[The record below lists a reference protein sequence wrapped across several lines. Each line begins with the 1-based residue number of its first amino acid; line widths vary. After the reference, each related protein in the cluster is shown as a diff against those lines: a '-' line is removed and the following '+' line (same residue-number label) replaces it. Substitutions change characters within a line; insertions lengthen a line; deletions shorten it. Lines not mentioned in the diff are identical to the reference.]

1 MRYIGIQHRV
11 KTTAAGEGHP
21 TRVAIIEG
29 EKTTTKELKEEAD
42 ELSFILSLQRDDIVG
57 MILGG
62 SGDYL
67 AYAAHAKA
75 KEVGAYVYRLP
86 TYMLKQCRD
95 DNEAYK
101 EVFNKPISKQKDG
114 DHILLAQLVKH
125 EPERFYP
132 LAETDASLIMVRVAW
147 RNLWEA
153 MQARMAAEQRFRQN
167 FIGRTFTALDGLY
180 PDGGL
185 EQAFKLAKSNAPILA
200 ALNAEEA
207 ELEKALK
214 RALAKTTVYN
224 ELFIPL
230 PGVGPKIAG
239 RIVSAIIDVRRFRT
253 APKLKA
259 FMGVHVLADGSFP
272 RQRRGQVANWH
283 GDARQALFL
292 LGDQF
297 NRRPESHW
305 GQYLREMKRRL
316 RVKHPQPV
324 MINRGT
330 EEKPRLVKCYTDGH
344 IHKMATWR
352 TLTRFVEWLYSEWTA
367 LEGDA
372 YEEPKKLAA

>member
-42 ELSFILSLQRDDIVG
+42 ELSFILSLQKDDIVG

-86 TYMLKQCRD
+86 TYMLKVRR
-95 DNEAYK
+95 EATLA
-101 EVFNKPISKQKDG
+101 PDAQSAKQKDD
-114 DHILLAQLVKH
+114 DHVVLAQLVAA
-125 EPERFYP
+125 EPELFYP

-324 MINRGT
+324 MITRGT

>member
-42 ELSFILSLQRDDIVG
+42 ELSFILSLQKDDIVG

-75 KEVGAYVYRLP
+75 KEVGAHVYRLP
-86 TYMLKQCRD
+86 TYMLKVRR
-95 DNEAYK
+95 EATLA
-101 EVFNKPISKQKDG
+101 PDAQSAKQKDD
-114 DHILLAQLVKH
+114 DHVVLAQLVAA
-125 EPERFYP
+125 EPELFYP

-367 LEGDA
+367 LEGGA
-372 YEEPKKLAA
+372 YAEPKKLAA